1 MAVTGSALLDFL
13 IGFAVSLIA
22 SVMNAAG
29 LNLLKLDHVRNSSL
43 PVERQRNECGRPLWH
58 IGLYLYIASQLAG
71 STIALNFL
79 KTQWVAPLG
88 SIALI
93 FNFVFAKI
101 LVGTQITR
109 KDIYGT
115 IIVMV
120 SVIWIVV
127 FGGMNS
133 GGDIEERMTLTDLK
147 ALFSRVAFIIY
158 FSILNAVIFAFLTLG
173 VYAYWAISLD
183 DESGQ
188 LRKNMKTRLTKLLG
202 TNRLARA
209 SGLTLEGDEGL
220 EAEARDLRLKK
231 VVALIM
237 SACGGLL
244 ASETL
249 LLAKSGVKLVTSTMG
264 GENQFT
270 DNLSIFILFVLVF
283 TAILQVYCLNTGLKL
298 YDSVL
303 VVPTFY
309 GFYTAFGLINS
320 TIYLDQLGDYEAW
333 VLMLVLAGIGALI
346 YGVRML
352 SAPKPDQTSSGG
364 QMSTLGHMYDDD
376 DDSHELEQRSKSGK
390 GIGRKSSRVGTRSLK
405 KKSSKRQSPPVPG
418 RDEENNAPS
427 MYGSQRGI
435 LDPDD
440 TSSEVSSAIGGMS
453 MRTVG
458 GSSARARGMSLTSKS
473 SFQSDPFRT
482 PKDNSSINDSFGVD
496 RKETLLTRELDS
508 APTHVLV
515 DTADDLHDSEDER
528 PGYGY
533 NAQEEERRRQNI
545 LQSSLKTL
553 TMGEKSAHV
562 TRFDHPQTP
571 TQQQRPRI
579 DTTPYRA
586 RRRESAGF
594 PPSPGMMSPSQLKAH
609 LIETSQ
615 QTNQQ
620 QTPTEE
626 EFDHLGSITR
636 RSAFNNDSLASP
648 TAQVQKSRSARWST
662 GSSKVDQTFED
673 LNPFKTLK
681 SGRDSIGSGSPTTR
695 LGMTSTASS
704 SLPSSPRPPSD
715 NNAPPGH
722 RGRQDSFSGL
732 PSEWGVP
739 GRKKRHSM
747 LFGSGTG
754 SESFVSTASAAV
766 TLDITTSTTTT
777 PVTTSTNTPGS
788 SLPSTPNELLS
799 SSVNDPFSTS
809 FSPGEKMTGR
819 SAESSAPATLEVT
832 PSPRTSRIMSSPE
845 IALAPVF
852 ALVTAAMETGNGNH
866 NLDDRG
872 QNRVGAQDGTTTFV

>member
-1 MAVTGSALLDFL
+1 MAVTGSAFLDFV

-115 IIVMV
+115 IIVMI

-147 ALFSRVAFIIY
+147 ALFSRVVFVIY

-188 LRKNMKTRLTKLLG
+188 LRKNMKTRLTRLLG

-231 VVALIM
+231 VVAMIM

-264 GENQFT
+264 GQNQFT

-333 VLMLVLAGIGALI
+333 VLLLVLAGIGALI

-376 DDSHELEQRSKSGK
+376 DDDSHELEQRSKSGK
-390 GIGRKSSRVGTRSLK
+390 RIGRKGSRASTRSLK
-405 KKSSKRQSPPVPG
+405 KKTSKRQSPPIPE

-440 TSSEVSSAIGGMS
+440 ASSEISSTIGGMS

-473 SFQSDPFRT
+473 SLQSDPFRT
-482 PKDNSSINDSFGVD
+482 PKDSSSINDGFGLVH
-496 RKETLLTRELDS
+496 KETLLTKELDD
-508 APTHVLV
+508 APTHVLI
-515 DTADDLHDSEDER
+515 DTTDDLHDSEDER

-533 NAQEEERRRQNI
+533 NAQEEDRRRRSI

-553 TMGEKSAHV
+553 TMGEKPAHV
-562 TRFDHPQTP
+562 TRFDHPQP

-586 RRRESAGF
+586 RRESAGF
-594 PPSPGMMSPSQLKAH
+594 SPSPGLMSPSQLKAH

-615 QTNQQ
+615 QANQQ
-620 QTPTEE
+620 QTPTDKE

-648 TAQVQKSRSARWST
+648 TAQVQKCHSARWST

-681 SGRDSIGSGSPTTR
+681 SGRDSIGSGSPTNR
-695 LGMTSTASS
+695 LGMSSTTSS
-704 SLPSSPRPPSD
+704 SLPSSPRPPSE
-715 NNAPPGH
+715 NAPPGH

-747 LFGSGTG
+747 RFGSGAGTEG
-754 SESFVSTASAAV
+754 FMSTVSAA
-766 TLDITTSTTTT
+766 TTTTTT
-777 PVTTSTNTPGS
+777 PTETPGS
-788 SLPSTPNELLS
+788 SLPSTPNEILS
-799 SSVNDPFSTS
+799 SSVNDTFSMS
-809 FSPGEKMTGR
+809 FSPGEKMTGH
-819 SAESSAPATLEVT
+819 SVESPATLEVT

-852 ALVTAAMETGNGNH
+852 ALVTAAMETGNGN
-866 NLDDRG
+866 NNPDDRG
-872 QNRVGAQDGTTTFV
+872 